1 MKPLTRVLFLALLL
15 QAFIPRDDVDAS
27 LGQSASVVPPARLS
41 LDLDALVIPPPVL
54 TARPAAVTGVA
65 RPLLSLNGTWGFSP
79 VDGVAPKPIEVPGEW
94 AMQGFE
100 VPARGFAT
108 YRRSVDVPAD
118 WQGMTIKLRFDAVHA
133 VAEVLVNGQAVGG
146 HEGGFVPF
154 ELDATAAVRPGRN
167 ELIVRVQSESEP
179 DSISCIS
186 QYAAHQVGGIIRKV
200 TLFCVPPAHI
210 ARQWYETS
218 VAGRDARVTVHS
230 DLDMSGRAG
239 RVIVRHRLT
248 DTSGTL
254 AADAEGAAPLVV
266 DNARLWTSETPDL
279 YTLETT
285 LTIDGKAVQTLRQR
299 VGLREVRVEGNRLLV
314 NGRPVKLLGVNRH
327 EVHPIRGRSLTPEL
341 CRRDAELF
349 RAANVNLART
359 SHYPPSEEFLDACD
373 ELGIFVE
380 SEAAICW
387 VSHEAGAVWKTWNH
401 LDPKFFPY
409 FLRATLDN
417 IAAHRN
423 HPSVLIWS
431 LANESLWTPL
441 FAKVLEVAKKDDP
454 TRPFTFHDQ
463 SWGGY
468 NNAGSTADLANY
480 HYPGEKN
487 PDEWSTL
494 SRPVWFGEYA
504 HLQCYNRRELATDP
518 WVREDWGRP
527 LARMVDLIWQ
537 QPGCLGGAV
546 WSGVDD
552 VFHMPNG
559 DLKGYGHWGPIDG
572 WRRQKPEW
580 LGMKN
585 AYTPFR
591 VLKTDVEAGRPIT
604 LTVQNRFNFTNL
616 KDTRIAWERNG
627 TSMGVLNA
635 DIEPHATGDVVIPA
649 AGARA
654 GDRIAVTVT
663 DRRGVPVARETVVVP
678 GASVTAK
685 AERRSVPSR
694 GDPLAALAAATR
706 EIGLDDEHRL
716 LRPVPMVL
724 PLNREGGV
732 ATGAGTQLANEIA
745 PFTPISANTVLS
757 SGERRDDEVVFTV
770 SGSEIVG
777 TISVRPT
784 GERGAF
790 DISYRLEVLAD
801 VNPRQWGLVFTL
813 PRAFD
818 TLRWTREAQ
827 WGWYPD
833 DHIGRP
839 IGTAR
844 ADPVARRL
852 VEEPRAAM
860 TGPWSQDANALG
872 TNDFRSTKA
881 QIREASLMALDG
893 RTFQVVSLDASQAVR
908 AWVEGDRIRVLV
920 AGFNTGG
927 HDQFFAT
934 HYAAERRPLT
944 KGAAIASTFRIVL
957 ARSAAGSARPGGA
970 RGGQASGK

>member
-1 MKPLTRVLFLALLL
+1 
-15 QAFIPRDDVDAS
+15 
-27 LGQSASVVPPARLS
+27 
-41 LDLDALVIPPPVL
+41 
-54 TARPAAVTGVA
+54 
-65 RPLLSLNGTWGFSP
+65 
-79 VDGVAPKPIEVPGEW
+79 
-94 AMQGFE
+94 
-100 VPARGFAT
+100 
-108 YRRSVDVPAD
+108 
-118 WQGMTIKLRFDAVHA
+118 
-133 VAEVLVNGQAVGG
+133 
-146 HEGGFVPF
+146 
-154 ELDATAAVRPGRN
+154 
-167 ELIVRVQSESEP
+167 
-179 DSISCIS
+179 
-186 QYAAHQVGGIIRKV
+186 
-200 TLFCVPPAHI
+200 
-210 ARQWYETS
+210 
-218 VAGRDARVTVHS
+218 
-230 DLDMSGRAG
+230 
-239 RVIVRHRLT
+239 
-248 DTSGTL
+248 
-254 AADAEGAAPLVV
+254 
-266 DNARLWTSETPDL
+266 
-279 YTLETT
+279 
-285 LTIDGKAVQTLRQR
+285 
-299 VGLREVRVEGNRLLV
+299 
-314 NGRPVKLLGVNRH
+314 
-327 EVHPIRGRSLTPEL
+327 
-341 CRRDAELF
+341 
-349 RAANVNLART
+349 
-359 SHYPPSEEFLDACD
+359 
-373 ELGIFVE
+373 
-380 SEAAICW
+380 
-387 VSHEAGAVWKTWNH
+387 
-401 LDPKFFPY
+401 
-409 FLRATLDN
+409 
-417 IAAHRN
+417 
-423 HPSVLIWS
+423 
-431 LANESLWTPL
+431 
-441 FAKVLEVAKKDDP
+441 
-454 TRPFTFHDQ
+454 
-463 SWGGY
+463 
-468 NNAGSTADLANY
+468 
-480 HYPGEKN
+480 
-487 PDEWSTL
+487 
-494 SRPVWFGEYA
+494 
-504 HLQCYNRRELATDP
+504 
-518 WVREDWGRP
+518 
-527 LARMVDLIWQ
+527 
-537 QPGCLGGAV
+537 V

-591 VLKTDVEAGRPIT
+591 VLKADVAAARPIR

-654 GDRIAVTVT
+654 
-663 DRRGVPVARETVVVP
+663 
-678 GASVTAK
+678 
-685 AERRSVPSR
+685 

-757 SGERRDDEVVFTV
+757 AGERRGDEVVFTV

-813 PRAFD
+813 PRPFD

-839 IGTAR
+839 TGTAR
-844 ADPVARRL
+844 ANPVARRL
-852 VEEPRAAM
+852 VEEPRGVM

-881 QIREASLMALDG
+881 QIREASLTALDG
-893 RTFQVVSLDASQAVR
+893 RTFQVFSPDASQAVR
-908 AWVEGDRIRVLV
+908 AWVDGDRIRVLV

-934 HYAAERRPLT
+934 HYAAERRPLA

-957 ARSAAGSARPGGA
+957 ARSAAGSARRRQRPAGV
-970 RGGQASGK
+970 REVSD

>member
-1 MKPLTRVLFLALLL
+1 MTPLTRVLFLALLL
-15 QAFIPRDDVDAS
+15 QAFIPHGDVAAS
-27 LGQSASVVPPARLS
+27 LGQSALVVPPAPLS
-41 LDLDALVIPPPVL
+41 QDFDALVIPPPVL
-54 TARPAAVTGVA
+54 TPRPAAVAGVA
-65 RPLLSLNGTWGFSP
+65 NPLFSLNGAWSFSP
-79 VDGVAPKPIEVPGEW
+79 VDGAAPKPIEVPGEW

-100 VPARGFAT
+100 VPSGGFAT

-133 VAEVLVNGQAVGG
+133 VVEVLVNGQVVGG
-146 HEGGFVPF
+146 HAGGFVPF
-154 ELDATAAVRPGRN
+154 EVDATAAVRPGRN
-167 ELIVRVQSESEP
+167 ELVVRVQSESVP

-200 TLFCVPPAHI
+200 TLFCVPPTHI

-230 DLDMSGRAG
+230 DLDMSGRPG
-239 RVIVRHRLT
+239 RAIVRHRLI
-248 DTSGTL
+248 DTAGTL
-254 AADAEGAAPLVV
+254 AADAEGAVPLVV
-266 DNARLWTSETPDL
+266 GNARLWTSETPDL
-279 YTLETT
+279 YMLETT
-285 LTIDGKAVQTLRQR
+285 LTVDGKAVQTLRQR

-314 NGRPVKLLGVNRH
+314 NGRPIKLLGVNRH

-349 RAANVNLART
+349 RAANVNLVRT

-401 LDPKFFPY
+401 LDPKFFVY

-441 FAKVLEVAKKDDP
+441 FAKVLEVAKQDDP

-487 PDEWSTL
+487 PEEWSTL
-494 SRPVWFGEYA
+494 ARPVWFGEYA

-537 QPGCLGGAV
+537 QTGCLGGAV

-591 VLKTDVEAGRPIT
+591 VLKADVAAGRPIT
-604 LTVQNRFNFTNL
+604 LTVQNRFNFNNL

-627 TSMGVLNA
+627 KAMGALSA
-635 DIEPHATGDVVIPA
+635 DIEPHAIGAVVIPA
-649 AGARA
+649 TAARA
-654 GDRIAVTVT
+654 GDRIVVTVT
-663 DRRGVPVARETVVVP
+663 DRRGVSVAREAVVVP
-678 GASVTAK
+678 GAAALVSATQK
-685 AERRSVPSR
+685 AEVFAR
-694 GDPLAALAAATR
+694 DPLAALAEATR
-706 EIGLDDEHRL
+706 RIGLDDEHRL

-732 ATGAGTQLANEIA
+732 ATAAGTQLANEIA
-745 PFTPISANTVLS
+745 PFTPVPASTVLS
-757 SGERRDDEVVFTV
+757 AGERRGDQVVFTV
-770 SGSEIVG
+770 SGSDVAG
-777 TISVRPT
+777 TISVRPA
-784 GERGAF
+784 GPRGVF
-790 DISYRLEVLAD
+790 DISYRLEMLAD

-813 PRAFD
+813 PRTFD
-818 TLRWTREAQ
+818 TLRWEREAE

-839 IGTAR
+839 LGTAR
-844 ADPVARRL
+844 ANPVARRL
-852 VEEPRAAM
+852 VEEPRVVM

-881 QIREASLMALDG
+881 RIREASLTAPDG
-893 RTFQVVSLDASQAVR
+893 RTFQVVSPDASQSIR
-908 AWVEGDRIRVLV
+908 AWVNGDRIRVLV
-920 AGFNTGG
+920 AAFNTGG

-944 KGAAIASTFRIVL
+944 KGAAIASAFRIVL
-957 ARSAAGSARPGGA
+957 ARRAAGSAMPGGA
-970 RGGQASGK
+970 RGGQASRK